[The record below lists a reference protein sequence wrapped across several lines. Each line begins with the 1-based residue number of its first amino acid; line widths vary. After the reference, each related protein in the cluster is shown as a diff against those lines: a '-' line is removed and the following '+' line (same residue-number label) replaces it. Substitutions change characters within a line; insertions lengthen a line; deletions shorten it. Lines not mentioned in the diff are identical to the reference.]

1 MSDPR
6 ERSQELEA
14 LLDRVEAFESTL
26 AATYAELDKYRRL
39 LSKRLN
45 ILKAPAAEAAA
56 RASLSVKSG
65 SAAGAAPAA
74 KEPAEPARAVNS
86 GVRKLN
92 LGGGE
97 SSARSGT
104 FRREQVMKQP
114 PGSAPGT
121 RQPPGSASGT
131 QQPPAVDPNKT
142 SGQFRR
148 PQSTSSSKPGAET
161 VIRKAPPELAALSAG
176 NADIPAATS
185 GSNPG
190 TAAAPPAATNQRTAP
205 RRAGNPVPVLLS
217 VPGSGG
223 EPLQGWVLDRSS
235 GGLRI
240 LIDQAF
246 KADALLNVRP
256 TKAHSSFP
264 WIEVEVRSCQ
274 PERGSYNV
282 GCQFTRKL
290 TWAELQMFG

>member
-39 LSKRLN
+39 LSKRLAL
-45 ILKAPAAEAAA
+45 LKASAVEASAM
-56 RASLSVKSG
+56 ASASVG
-65 SAAGAAPAA
+65 SRSAAA
-74 KEPAEPARAVNS
+74 KEPVAAAARPSNH
-86 GVRKLN
+86 
-92 LGGGE
+92 GGD
-97 SSARSGT
+97 SARSGT
-104 FRREQVMKQP
+104 FRREQVMRQP

-121 RQPPGSASGT
+121 
-131 QQPPAVDPNKT
+131 PPAAPAGADT
-142 SGQFRR
+142 GSRSSFLRR
-148 PQSTSSSKPGAET
+148 PQPQPTAGSKPGAET
-161 VIRKAPPELAALSAG
+161 VIRKAPPELAALGQAPPT
-176 NADIPAATS
+176 A

-190 TAAAPPAATNQRTAP
+190 TGTAPPAAASNQRAAP

-217 VPGSGG
+217 VPGSGA

-240 LIDQAF
+240 LIDQPF
-246 KADALLNVRP
+246 KADSLLNVRP